1 MQNKVDNFLQHF
13 GILGMKWG
21 RRKRKTSLSKGKSKL
36 VKTSNNHPDHDR
48 KVALKK
54 KKLRQMSNEE
64 IKALNNRLQLEKTYR
79 ELTQAEVSKG
89 RKFVSE
95 ILGNAAKQT
104 ASTYVSKYMTKG
116 VEGAFKKAKDKK
128 ASSK

>member
-1 MQNKVDNFLQHF
+1 
-13 GILGMKWG
+13 MKWG

-64 IKALNNRLQLEKTYR
+64 IKALNKRLQLEKTYR

-95 ILGNAAKQT
+95 ILSNAAKQT

-116 VEGAFKKAKDKK
+116 VESAFNKAKDKK

>member
-1 MQNKVDNFLQHF
+1 
-13 GILGMKWG
+13 MKWG
-21 RRKRKTSLSKGKSKL
+21 RRKARYEKKRAAIKTKKKPS
-36 VKTSNNHPDHDR
+36 KTSNNHSDHNR

-64 IKALNNRLQLEKTYR
+64 IKTLNNRLQLEKTYR

-89 RKFVSE
+89 RKVVSE

-104 ASTYVSKYMTKG
+104 ASTYVSKFMTKG
-116 VEGAFKKAKDKK
+116 VESALNKAKR
-128 ASSK
+128 